1 MNITW
6 RYWNRVSGDDTVQ
19 DWKPRMGNS
28 SGGGWEVQFQT
39 GHVVFERKSPRKTF
53 FKSYIC

>member
-1 MNITW
+1 MTITW
-6 RYWNRVSGDDTVQ
+6 RYWNRVSGDGTVQ

-53 FKSYIC
+53 F